1 LSTFE
6 TLKGFVLAR
15 QRWARLEGDSLTRF
29 QDARAGALLPWVQA
43 HSGFYREHWANHDI
57 EAWRDLPTVNKSLM
71 MQNFARFNTAGISS
85 EAAFEVALR
94 AEQDRNFSP
103 MIHGLTVGLSSGT
116 SGHRGLFLVNRL
128 EQAAWAGV
136 ILARTLP
143 KFRLSGE
150 RIAFF
155 LRSNSNLYQQ
165 VGRGRWLQF
174 RYFDLMA
181 PLEAAVQE
189 LNTLQPSIL
198 VAPPSMLELLARE
211 FTAGRLRVRP
221 ESLISV
227 AEVLEPQDR
236 DRLEGVFQAPVRQ
249 IYQATEG
256 LLAVSCR
263 CNSLHLQ
270 EDIVTVQLEP
280 VQIQPVQIQ
289 PVQLEPV
296 ELEPVQIQPVQLE
309 PVQLEPVQLEP
320 GLSETNRFTPIITD
334 LWRRT
339 QPIIRYRLNDVLR
352 LQNQAC
358 ACGSSWRSI
367 AQIEGRSD
375 DVLEFELLAGG
386 LRSFFPDSIRRAIL
400 LADAR
405 ILEYEA
411 VQERPGH
418 LRVHL
423 EVQAGSEVMVRE
435 SLRAGIMQLL
445 NQYACRPADLEI
457 VFGLSPRAANVKRRR
472 VRRQNGLAS
481 DSFVG

>member
-1 LSTFE
+1 MSTFE
-6 TLKGFVLAR
+6 TVRQFVLSKR
-15 QRWARLEGDSLTRF
+15 RWAGLESDSLTRF
-29 QDARAGALLPWVQA
+29 QDARAASLLPWVQT
-43 HSGFYREHWANHDI
+43 HSGFYREHWANHDLGR
-57 EAWRDLPTVNKSLM
+57 WRDLPRVDKSLM
-71 MQNFARFNTAGISS
+71 MANFARFNTVGLSS

-94 AEQDRNFSP
+94 AERDRNFSP
-103 MIHGLTVGLSSGT
+103 VIQGLTVGLSSGT

-136 ILARTLP
+136 ILSRTVP

-155 LRSNSNLYQQ
+155 LRSNSNLYEQI
-165 VGRGRWLQF
+165 GRGRWLRF

-181 PLEAAVQE
+181 PLAAAVDA
-189 LNTLQPSIL
+189 LNAFQPSIL

-211 FTAGRLRVRP
+211 FTAGKLKVRP
-221 ESLISV
+221 KSLISV

-236 DRLEGVFQAPVRQ
+236 DRLEGVFQIPVRQ

-256 LLAVSCR
+256 LLAVSCA

-270 EDIVTVQLEP
+270 EDIVAVQLEP
-280 VQIQPVQIQ
+280 VQIEPAQI
-289 PVQLEPV
+289 
-296 ELEPVQIQPVQLE
+296 EPVQIKPA
-309 PVQLEPVQLEP
+309 QLEP
-320 GLSETNRFTPIITD
+320 GFEETNRFTPIITD

-339 QPIIRYRLNDVLR
+339 QPIVRYRLNDVLR
-352 LQNQAC
+352 LEHKAC

-375 DVLEFELLAGG
+375 DVLEFESIVGG
-386 LRSFFPDSIRRAIL
+386 LRPFFPDSIRRAIL

-423 EVQAGSEVMVRE
+423 EVQPGTEVLVRDAVH
-435 SLRAGIMQLL
+435 SSIAQMLK
-445 NQYACRPADLEI
+445 YHACRPADCEI
-457 VFGLSPRAANVKRRR
+457 VFRLIPRTANVKRRR
-472 VRRQNGLAS
+472 VRRL
-481 DSFVG
+481 